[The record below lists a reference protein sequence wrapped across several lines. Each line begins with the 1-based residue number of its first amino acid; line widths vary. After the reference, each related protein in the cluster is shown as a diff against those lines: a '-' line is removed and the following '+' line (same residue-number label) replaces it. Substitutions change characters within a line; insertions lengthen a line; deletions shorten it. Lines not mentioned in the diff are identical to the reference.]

1 MKTNISN
8 IVPFIAVSIWADGV
22 YEEVENETL
31 SEIADALEL
40 DEQSFVKKV
49 EEYVEKIK
57 DASEEEVNSL
67 LSAAGEAV
75 ADDERLLVFE
85 AVLEMILCDRVMTRE
100 ESENLVAMAEA
111 LKIEMA
117 DALLLVA
124 DMVKSEPEMDIEL

>member
-8 IVPFIAVSIWADGV
+8 IVPFIAVFIWADGG
-22 YEEVENETL
+22 YEEVEKETL

-40 DEQSFVKKV
+40 DEQSFVKEV

-75 ADDERLLVFE
+75 ADDERFLVFE
-85 AVLEMILCDRVMTRE
+85 VVLEMILCDRVMTRE

>member
-22 YEEVENETL
+22 YEEVEKETL

-40 DEQSFVKKV
+40 DEQSFVKEV
-49 EEYVEKIK
+49 DEYVEKIK

-75 ADDERLLVFE
+75 ADDERFLVFE

>member
-22 YEEVENETL
+22 YEEVEKETL
-31 SEIADALEL
+31 SEIADALEH
-40 DEQSFVKKV
+40 DEQSFVKEV

-75 ADDERLLVFE
+75 ADDERFLVFE
-85 AVLEMILCDRVMTRE
+85 VVLEMILCDRVMTRE

>member
-40 DEQSFVKKV
+40 DEQSFVKEV

-124 DMVKSEPEMDIEL
+124 DMVKSELEMDIEL

>member
-22 YEEVENETL
+22 YEEVEKETL
-31 SEIADALEL
+31 GEIADALEL
-40 DEQSFVKKV
+40 DEQSFVKEV

-75 ADDERLLVFE
+75 ADDERFLVFE
-85 AVLEMILCDRVMTRE
+85 VVLEMILCDRVMTRE

>member
-22 YEEVENETL
+22 YEEVEKETL

-40 DEQSFVKKV
+40 DEQSFVKEV

-75 ADDERLLVFE
+75 ADDERFLVFE
-85 AVLEMILCDRVMTRE
+85 ADLEMILCDRVMTRE

>member
-31 SEIADALEL
+31 SEIAYALEL
-40 DEQSFVKKV
+40 DEQSFVKEI

-75 ADDERLLVFE
+75 ADDERFLVFE

>member
-22 YEEVENETL
+22 YEEVEKETL

-40 DEQSFVKKV
+40 DEQSFVKEV

-75 ADDERLLVFE
+75 TDDERFLVFE

>member
-22 YEEVENETL
+22 YEEVEKETL
-31 SEIADALEL
+31 SEIANALEL
-40 DEQSFVKKV
+40 DEQSFVKEV

-75 ADDERLLVFE
+75 ADDERFLVFE

>member
-40 DEQSFVKKV
+40 DEQSFVKEV

-75 ADDERLLVFE
+75 ADDERFLVFE
-85 AVLEMILCDRVMTRE
+85 VVLEMILCDRVMTRE

>member
-40 DEQSFVKKV
+40 DEQSFVKEV

>member
-1 MKTNISN
+1 MKTSISN
-8 IVPFIAVSIWADGV
+8 IVPFIAVAIWADGV
-22 YEEVENETL
+22 YEEVEKETL
-31 SEIADALEL
+31 SEIAEALDL
-40 DEQSFVKKV
+40 DEQLFVTEV
-49 EEYVEKIK
+49 EKYVEKIK
-57 DASEEEVNSL
+57 DASETEVNSL
-67 LSAAGEAV
+67 LRTAGETV
-75 ADDERLLVFE
+75 AADERGIVFE

>member
-1 MKTNISN
+1 MKTSISN
-8 IVPFIAVSIWADGV
+8 IVPFIAVAIWADGV
-22 YEEVENETL
+22 YEEVEKGTL
-31 SEIADALEL
+31 SEIAEALDL
-40 DEQSFVKKV
+40 DEQLFVTEV
-49 EEYVEKIK
+49 EKYVEKIK
-57 DASEEEVNSL
+57 DASETEVNSL
-67 LSAAGEAV
+67 LRTAGETV
-75 ADDERLLVFE
+75 AADERGIVFE

>member
-22 YEEVENETL
+22 YEGVEKETL

-40 DEQSFVKKV
+40 DEQSFVKEV

-75 ADDERLLVFE
+75 ADDERFLVFE
-85 AVLEMILCDRVMTRE
+85 VVLEMILCDRVMTRE

>member
-22 YEEVENETL
+22 YEEVEKETL

-40 DEQSFVKKV
+40 DEQSFVKEV

-57 DASEEEVNSL
+57 DVSEEEVNSL

-75 ADDERLLVFE
+75 ADDERFLVFE
-85 AVLEMILCDRVMTRE
+85 VVLEMILCDRVMTRE

-124 DMVKSEPEMDIEL
+124 DMVKSELEMDIEL

>member
-22 YEEVENETL
+22 YEEVEKETL

-40 DEQSFVKKV
+40 DEQSFVKEV

-111 LKIEMA
+111 LKIKMA

>member
-8 IVPFIAVSIWADGV
+8 IVLFIAVSIWADGV

-40 DEQSFVKKV
+40 DEQSFVKEV

>member
-40 DEQSFVKKV
+40 DEQSFVKEV

-75 ADDERLLVFE
+75 ADDERFLVFE

>member
-1 MKTNISN
+1 MKTSISN
-8 IVPFIAVSIWADGV
+8 IVPFIAVAIWADGV
-22 YEEVENETL
+22 YEEVEKETL

-40 DEQSFVKKV
+40 DEQSFVKEV

-75 ADDERLLVFE
+75 ADDERFLVFE
-85 AVLEMILCDRVMTRE
+85 VVLEMILCDRVMTRE

>member
-22 YEEVENETL
+22 YEEVEKETL

-40 DEQSFVKKV
+40 DEQSFVKEI

-75 ADDERLLVFE
+75 ADDERFLVFE

>member
-22 YEEVENETL
+22 YEEVEKETL

-40 DEQSFVKKV
+40 DEQSFVKEV

-75 ADDERLLVFE
+75 ADDERFLVFE
-85 AVLEMILCDRVMTRE
+85 VVLEIILCDRVMTRE

>member
-40 DEQSFVKKV
+40 DEQSFVKEI

-75 ADDERLLVFE
+75 ADDERFLVFE
-85 AVLEMILCDRVMTRE
+85 AVLEMILCDRIMTRE

>member
-22 YEEVENETL
+22 YEEVEKETL

-40 DEQSFVKKV
+40 DEQSFVKEV

-75 ADDERLLVFE
+75 ADDERFLVFE

>member
-1 MKTNISN
+1 M
-8 IVPFIAVSIWADGV
+8 
-22 YEEVENETL
+22 
-31 SEIADALEL
+31 
-40 DEQSFVKKV
+40 
-49 EEYVEKIK
+49 
-57 DASEEEVNSL
+57 

-75 ADDERLLVFE
+75 ADDERFLVFE
-85 AVLEMILCDRVMTRE
+85 VVLEMILCDRVMTRE

>member
-1 MKTNISN
+1 MKTSISN
-8 IVPFIAVSIWADGV
+8 IVPFIAVAIWADGV
-22 YEEVENETL
+22 YEEVEKETL
-31 SEIADALEL
+31 SEIAEALEL
-40 DEQSFVKKV
+40 DEQLFVTEV
-49 EEYVEKIK
+49 EKYVEKIK
-57 DASEEEVNSL
+57 DASETEVNSL
-67 LSAAGEAV
+67 LRTAGETV
-75 ADDERLLVFE
+75 AADERGVVFE

>member
-40 DEQSFVKKV
+40 DEQSFVKEV

-75 ADDERLLVFE
+75 ADDERFLVFE
-85 AVLEMILCDRVMTRE
+85 VVLEIILCDRVMTRE

>member
-22 YEEVENETL
+22 YEEVEKETL

-40 DEQSFVKKV
+40 DEQSFVKEV

-75 ADDERLLVFE
+75 ADDERFLVFE
-85 AVLEMILCDRVMTRE
+85 VVLEMILCDRVMTRE
-100 ESENLVAMAEA
+100 ESENLVAMADA

>member
-1 MKTNISN
+1 MKTSISN

-22 YEEVENETL
+22 YEEVEKETL
-31 SEIADALEL
+31 SEIAEALEL
-40 DEQSFVKKV
+40 DEQLFVTEV
-49 EEYVEKIK
+49 EKCVEKIK
-57 DASEEEVNSL
+57 DASETEVNSL
-67 LSAAGEAV
+67 LRTAGETV
-75 ADDERLLVFE
+75 AADERGIVFE

>member
-22 YEEVENETL
+22 YEEVEKETL

-40 DEQSFVKKV
+40 DEQSFVKEV

-75 ADDERLLVFE
+75 ADDERFLVFE
-85 AVLEMILCDRVMTRE
+85 VVLEMILCDRVMTRE

>member
-22 YEEVENETL
+22 YEEVEKETL

-40 DEQSFVKKV
+40 DEQSFVKEV

-75 ADDERLLVFE
+75 ADDERFLVFE

-100 ESENLVAMAEA
+100 ESENLVAMAET

>member
-22 YEEVENETL
+22 YEEVEKETL

-40 DEQSFVKKV
+40 DEQSFVKEV

-57 DASEEEVNSL
+57 DTSEEEVNSL

-75 ADDERLLVFE
+75 ADDERFLVFE

-100 ESENLVAMAEA
+100 ESENLVAMSEA

>member
-40 DEQSFVKKV
+40 DEQSFVKEI

-75 ADDERLLVFE
+75 ADDERFLVFE

>member
-1 MKTNISN
+1 MKTSISN
-8 IVPFIAVSIWADGV
+8 IVPFIAVAIWADGV
-22 YEEVENETL
+22 YEEVEKETL
-31 SEIADALEL
+31 SEIAEALEL
-40 DEQSFVKKV
+40 DEQLFVTEV
-49 EEYVEKIK
+49 EKCVEKIK
-57 DASEEEVNSL
+57 DASETEVNSL
-67 LSAAGEAV
+67 LRTAGETV
-75 ADDERLLVFE
+75 AADERGIVFE